1 MYAIFRQEQINFT
14 QANASGEIL
23 YETEADAIQAL
34 VDTEKLLPT
43 FMHGQL
49 LVHEVVGEIVDVPF
63 KQNF

>member
-1 MYAIFRQEQINFT
+1 MYAIFRREQTSFT
-14 QANASGEIL
+14 QANASGETL

-34 VDTEKLLPT
+34 VETEKLLPA

-49 LVHEVVGEIVDVPF
+49 RVHEVVGEIIDEPF